1 MDWLSK
7 GLDGLL
13 QLWWRGKA
21 LLWALAV
28 IFGAVF
34 VIFFVGAFLGIP
46 TAAIALESYGLWLV
60 VGAVVLAILAAVKTI
75 ETHYRPPTVH
85 LIPNNAQSLWTQ
97 SKQTDGRV
105 TTQFSFG
112 MQATN
117 LTDTVIQL
125 SEARIS
131 RPWTRGARVLANVLI
146 TRNPNPNVNT
156 FGHANPIL
164 PRAIS
169 EASCTIMLD
178 RAIGRQGRPM
188 TAVLKVS
195 DQSGRWHKVKF
206 KLIDPHG
213 KPRR

>member
-1 MDWLSK
+1 
-7 GLDGLL
+7 
-13 QLWWRGKA
+13 
-21 LLWALAV
+21 
-28 IFGAVF
+28 
-34 VIFFVGAFLGIP
+34 
-46 TAAIALESYGLWLV
+46 
-60 VGAVVLAILAAVKTI
+60 
-75 ETHYRPPTVH
+75 VH

>member
-1 MDWLSK
+1 VDWLSK

-13 QLWWRGKA
+13 QLWGRGKA

-34 VIFFVGAFLGIP
+34 VILFVGAFLGIP
-46 TAAIALESYGLWLV
+46 TAATALESYGLWLV

-105 TTQFSFG
+105 TTQFSFR

-125 SEARIS
+125 SEAHVS
-131 RPWTRGARVLANVLI
+131 RPWTRARVLANVLI

-178 RAIGRQGRPM
+178 
-188 TAVLKVS
+188 
-195 DQSGRWHKVKF
+195 
-206 KLIDPHG
+206 
-213 KPRR
+213 